1 MAIGAVSSVTEK
13 PGLQEVEDL
22 FREHHELVYRTAYS
36 ILNNAADAEDV
47 VQSLFLRLVR
57 RQLPPDVRTNVRG
70 YFYRAAVNQALD
82 VLRSRRRYELVAD
95 VESLDLRSGS
105 TDSQYLAERL
115 NAVPLFA
122 ERLHRQLEAALAELS
137 PEAVHIL
144 VLRYTHNYS
153 DKQIAALLGLSR
165 TAIAVRLLR
174 ARARLKKLMRDSL
187 GEE

>member
-1 MAIGAVSSVTEK
+1 MAIGAVSSVTDK

-36 ILNNAADAEDV
+36 ILNSAADAEDV

-57 RQLPPDVRTNVRG
+57 RQVPPEVRTNVKG
-70 YFYRAAVNQALD
+70 YFYRAAVNQSLD
-82 VLRSRRRYELVAD
+82 IIRSRRRYELVAGVEHLD
-95 VESLDLRSGS
+95 VPSGS
-105 TDSQYLAERL
+105 ADSQ
-115 NAVPLFA
+115 FA

-137 PEAVHIL
+137 PETVHIL

-153 DKQIAALLGLSR
+153 DKQIAALLGVSR

-187 GEE
+187 GEQS